1 MKYVSLSIIAILLVS
16 GCVQLS
22 GIFGGDV
29 LSISKKI
36 SEEGLKDVVV
46 IKDAT
51 SIPRSPALPD
61 QPVLFTFIL
70 ENVDK
75 AESARSVYVELFNAP
90 LFKAYD
96 QNLGPKSPLC
106 NQGSTCQPDIC
117 GKSRPC
123 EIFPGEQRS
132 INFQLLAP
140 TESEIA
146 RIKTDTELSYKAT
159 YKFKGNLL
167 YTIPVVNQKEIEIS
181 QRQGR
186 SIGLTEQV
194 THGSGPVQI
203 DVQLFGTP
211 YLLSGFSGTF
221 IFNVKNKG
229 KGNIVNSQI
238 EARKLVIEFPRE
250 LFGASS
256 KLTVD
261 GRDFWV
267 RGTDTPL
274 RDLATADVVRGN
286 LITGNLMENI
296 DGITEW
302 YLCKSTGEAGI
313 YYYCNEPKNPV
324 QPCLGSDMIVSSF
337 PSQGTCE
344 QSRSQQTEVINPFAV
359 DLPVLSQSAP
369 TEGPRFQ
376 CTVEASKVKCTNTK
390 PIQLFR
396 DETRTTLRFQISRI
410 VDISEPFKTYL
421 INAYV
426 DYDYELRS
434 SFPITIRPFEK

>member
-1 MKYVSLSIIAILLVS
+1 MSLSIIAILLVS

-229 KGNIVNSQI
+229 KGNIVGSQI
-238 EARKLVIEFPRE
+238 EERRLVIEFPRE
-250 LFGASS
+250 LFAGNS
-256 KLTVD
+256 KLVVD
-261 GRDFWV
+261 GKEFQIQGRD
-267 RGTDTPL
+267 
-274 RDLATADVVRGN
+274 ADVPIFGVGTAFAVRGN
-286 LITGNLMENI
+286 LVTGNPTGDII
-296 DGITEW
+296 DGTTEW

-359 DLPVLSQSAP
+359 DLPVLPQSAP

-376 CTVEASKVKCTNTK
+376 CTVEASKVKCTNVK